1 MQSSYFFS
9 ENKVLMQ
16 IYRDFIYTDL
26 IPKQPKICKNLNS
39 IICQMNGYL
48 CLLIKTLLTLA
59 CLSWFFCFN
68 YLFVYLFIYLF
79 FLVLNIKL
87 LNGFLRAVTRWNA
100 WQHELQMQSFCF
112 FVFFWKESTNP
123 DQEGFYLYRIK
134 IKKYQNLPQF
144 KLYNLPHGYLL
155 GLVSETL
162 LTFTYLGYFFWITYL
177 FIHLFFF
184 VSNIKLLK
192 QRCGFFINK
201 MRVKW

>member
-1 MQSSYFFS
+1 
-9 ENKVLMQ
+9 MQ

-112 FVFFWKESTNP
+112 LLFFFEKKVP
-123 DQEGFYLYRIK
+123 IQIK
-134 IKKYQNLPQF
+134 RDFIYIELKSKNTKICHNL
-144 KLYNLPHGYLL
+144 NSIICHMD
-155 GLVSETL
+155 
-162 LTFTYLGYFFWITYL
+162 TYLGLLVKLYWLLLISVISFESLIYL
-177 FIHLFFF
+177 FIYSFLFRTL
-184 VSNIKLLK
+184 NY
-192 QRCGFFINK
+192 
-201 MRVKW
+201 